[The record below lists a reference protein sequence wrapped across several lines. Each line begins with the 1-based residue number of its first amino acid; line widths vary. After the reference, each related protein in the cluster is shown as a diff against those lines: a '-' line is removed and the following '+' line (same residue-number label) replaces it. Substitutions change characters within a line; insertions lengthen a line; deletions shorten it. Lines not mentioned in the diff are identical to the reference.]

1 LVLGLFIHGERNQR
15 RPHWPCTNSVDTNAL
30 TKLLIRKTSGEGN
43 AGFLVE
49 VWSSRSGRPLMEA
62 LLMMAPPDFHVGQG
76 ILGEVEVRV
85 NVCVKGVEPLL
96 RLL

>member
-1 LVLGLFIHGERNQR
+1 
-15 RPHWPCTNSVDTNAL
+15 
-30 TKLLIRKTSGEGN
+30 
-43 AGFLVE
+43 
-49 VWSSRSGRPLMEA
+49 MEA

-85 NVCVKGVEPLL
+85 NVCVKSVEPLL